1 MHVGTRMNCSVSNV
15 GEAGIDGDVGDV
27 GDVDDVGLAG
37 LIWLDRGCECNGW
50 WLLLRATAVCNRA
63 MGDAVVAPIAMD
75 GCIGCLM
82 TRLKALLVLE
92 LVFLL
97 VLVRVFIHDNG
108 LNSWYF
114 FRRVSAMLVG
124 AWVLY

>member
-1 MHVGTRMNCSVSNV
+1 MNCSVSNV

-75 GCIGCLM
+75 GCIGYL
-82 TRLKALLVLE
+82 TRLKAFLVLV

-108 LNSWYF
+108 LKVLYF
-114 FRRVSAMLVG
+114 LMRVGAMLVG

>member
-27 GDVDDVGLAG
+27 GLAG
-37 LIWLDRGCECNGW
+37 LIWLDRGCGCNGW

-75 GCIGCLM
+75 GCIGYL
-82 TRLKALLVLE
+82 TRLKAFLVLV

-108 LNSWYF
+108 LKVLYF
-114 FRRVSAMLVG
+114 LIRVGAMLVG